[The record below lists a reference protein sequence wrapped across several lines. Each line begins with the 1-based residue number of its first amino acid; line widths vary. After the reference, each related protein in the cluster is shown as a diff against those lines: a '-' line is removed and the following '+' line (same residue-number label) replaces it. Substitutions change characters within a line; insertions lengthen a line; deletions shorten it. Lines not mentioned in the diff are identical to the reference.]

1 VPTGLADVVLTT
13 AAANPL
19 CFDGIVVEVNDVRY
33 RVSRATVAAFP
44 AVHDA
49 GACGG
54 ATSRDAVFGEEA
66 QGLRGGLMPS
76 TRTASDAIVWRQEWS
91 APGAELREIA
101 RRCDVR
107 AALGFVRVPVWEI
120 APDGAVRLSDL
131 RYGSG
136 GDGFADLV
144 FPAAVDDC
152 PRFVPPWR
160 PPRAADLSTR

>member
-1 VPTGLADVVLTT
+1 
-13 AAANPL
+13 
-19 CFDGIVVEVNDVRY
+19 VRY

-76 TRTASDAIVWRQEWS
+76 TRTASEAIVWRQEWS
-91 APGAELREIA
+91 APGAELRQIA

-136 GDGFADLV
+136 GDGFADLA
-144 FPAAVDDC
+144 FPAEVDDC

-160 PPRAADLSTR
+160 PPRAAELSTR